1 MTDSEQTF
9 VHVDANPFIYAFE
22 GEESLA
28 VALNGLFAFFG
39 KHPGMALTSELT
51 LAEVLPKARVPDLRR
66 GYLELMVS
74 SGIFELKPITQSI
87 LLETA
92 DYRRATM
99 VTLPDG
105 RQIMPKL
112 PDAIHVVTA
121 MRSGCRILLST
132 DSRLKV
138 PAGMRVVEANEAG
151 ITELVR
157 ELT

>member
-9 VHVDANPFIYAFE
+9 VYVDANPFIYAFE
-22 GEESLA
+22 GAESLA

-51 LAEVLPKARVPDLRR
+51 LAEVLPKARVPE

-74 SGIFELKPITQSI
+74 SGIFELKPITPSI
-87 LLETA
+87 LVETA

-105 RQIMPKL
+105 RQVMPRL

-121 MRSGCRILLST
+121 IRSGCRILLST

-138 PAGMRVVEANEAG
+138 PAGMRVVEASEVG
-151 ITELVR
+151 ITELLR
-157 ELT
+157 ELA